1 MNTDD
6 YAPEIKRL
14 IKEFVNDY
22 LRSPEFRQQLESIMG
37 EEEKYL
43 TREEL
48 CRYARL
54 SPSTLWRIEKRQ
66 TIPHTMVGGR
76 KLYAKKEVD
85 RLIAE
90 GRLSLYSQQNQE
102 TSKNRRLTGEQLAF
116 LMNNLSFLS
125 ERKESASP
133 VPTPDRKP
141 NLAMER
147 ASMCQNPK
155 PLFDPFW
162 YEGEIG
168 CLFADSNVGKSILAM
183 QIAAGIAKEQRVL
196 YFDFELS
203 EKQFQLRYTDENGKL
218 YRFPD
223 KLFRVTI
230 NPDLLGALSVPFEE
244 AVMGSI
250 EKAACHRQHL
260 HPMHADRKR

>member
-22 LRSPEFRQQLESIMG
+22 LRSPEFRQQLESIMC

-54 SPSTLWRIEKRQ
+54 SLSTLWRIEKRQ
-66 TIPHTMVGGR
+66 AIPHTMVGGR

-102 TSKNRRLTGEQLAF
+102 TSKNRRSHCST
-116 LMNNLSFLS
+116 N
-125 ERKESASP
+125 KKDAS
-133 VPTPDRKP
+133 
-141 NLAMER
+141 
-147 ASMCQNPK
+147 
-155 PLFDPFW
+155 
-162 YEGEIG
+162 
-168 CLFADSNVGKSILAM
+168 
-183 QIAAGIAKEQRVL
+183 
-196 YFDFELS
+196 
-203 EKQFQLRYTDENGKL
+203 
-218 YRFPD
+218 
-223 KLFRVTI
+223 
-230 NPDLLGALSVPFEE
+230 
-244 AVMGSI
+244 
-250 EKAACHRQHL
+250 
-260 HPMHADRKR
+260 

>member
-85 RLIAE
+85 RLIAD
-90 GRLSLYSQQNQE
+90 GRLSLYCQQNQE
-102 TSKNRRLTGEQLAF
+102 TSRNRRSHCST
-116 LMNNLSFLS
+116 N
-125 ERKESASP
+125 KKDAS
-133 VPTPDRKP
+133 
-141 NLAMER
+141 
-147 ASMCQNPK
+147 
-155 PLFDPFW
+155 
-162 YEGEIG
+162 
-168 CLFADSNVGKSILAM
+168 
-183 QIAAGIAKEQRVL
+183 
-196 YFDFELS
+196 
-203 EKQFQLRYTDENGKL
+203 
-218 YRFPD
+218 
-223 KLFRVTI
+223 
-230 NPDLLGALSVPFEE
+230 
-244 AVMGSI
+244 
-250 EKAACHRQHL
+250 
-260 HPMHADRKR
+260 